1 MIPPAP
7 RCAVDLGIGLG
18 NAMALVDGDPALRV
32 GLDYNAGMIRLAAEQ
47 LPNVSLIQTDVRHL
61 PLRADSVDLVLC
73 VGLSEY
79 LADIEAL
86 VKDIGDVLVPGG
98 HAVFTISHRNSLT
111 WLRMLF
117 GHRIYPRSRDEIED
131 AFGANQLSVIKRIH
145 SQLQHQYL
153 IRKDEQ

>member
-1 MIPPAP
+1 
-7 RCAVDLGIGLG
+7 
-18 NAMALVDGDPALRV
+18 MALVDGDPALRV

-111 WLRMLF
+111 WLLLARTSC
-117 GHRIYPRSRDEIED
+117 RSSSEFTRSFSI
-131 AFGANQLSVIKRIH
+131 SI
-145 SQLQHQYL
+145 
-153 IRKDEQ
+153 